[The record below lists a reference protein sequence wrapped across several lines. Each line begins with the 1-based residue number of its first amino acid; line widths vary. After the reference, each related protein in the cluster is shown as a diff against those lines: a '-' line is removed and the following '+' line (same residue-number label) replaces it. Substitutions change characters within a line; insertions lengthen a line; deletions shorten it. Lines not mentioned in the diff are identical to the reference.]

1 MKIQIFKNGKGL
13 IYGADSKRIG
23 CDIEG
28 TLSIGSVE
36 INVSPEADSI
46 MPLLFNGC
54 SGVYN
59 ASFKSVSGSVY
70 PLERVT
76 VKGGRIVPPSQTSIE
91 LMELRCRLDAF
102 EEEIEA
108 TRKEMDE
115 LRNIFDTNSLNFLIN

>member
-1 MKIQIFKNGKGL
+1 MKIQLFKNGKGL
-13 IYGADSKRIG
+13 IHGTNSKRIG

-28 TLSIGSVE
+28 TLSIGSAE
-36 INVSPEADSI
+36 IKVSAESKSI

-70 PLERVT
+70 LLERVT
-76 VKGGRIVPPSQTSIE
+76 VKGGRIVSPSQTSIE
-91 LMELRCRLDAF
+91 LMEMRCRLEAF
-102 EEEIEA
+102 EEEIES